1 MAWNTRKIVSVDNKS
16 SGPKMLPCGTPQVIG
31 SWADVAL

>member
-1 MAWNTRKIVSVDNKS
+1 MVWNVRKIVSVDTKEQRSQN
-16 SGPKMLPCGTPQVIG
+16 QVIG